1 MEKAQTKPLSDRT
14 QVVAAALNEASID
27 LLVCTLPINVLLTTG
42 YWPIVGPSI
51 SLVSKEGEVLL
62 VVPEDEGE
70 PAQRSW
76 ANRVITVA
84 TGSLEELTTVD
95 EAVRQPLWKAI
106 SELDIGRGKVVA
118 IESRPVSVPSSYVAG
133 YFNNLWLFDL
143 LKELAPF
150 SAIVSSS
157 ELTQRLRAVLT
168 PTELT
173 HVRLACAIAAHAF
186 EVGRNDIRAGLS
198 ETEIA
203 ALFRLLLTSMGAR
216 YQEVERVDGH
226 TFCMSGPNSFEAYA
240 SYQQSRTRQLQAGDL
255 VLIHCN
261 SYADGY
267 WTDITR
273 TFCLGEPDERQSEM
287 FKAILMARAA
297 ALEEIKPGVKG
308 SAVDKAARTVLKQ
321 HGFEKEF
328 RHGLG
333 HGVGFAAIDHGAPP
347 RLHPASADILEPGMV
362 FNIEPAIYIEGLGGI
377 RHCDMVAVTEKGAE
391 LLTPFQSDVK
401 DLVLGSNLTGKTIA
415 TGKDLG

>member
-1 MEKAQTKPLSDRT
+1 MEKTQTKLLDDRT

-51 SLVSKEGEVLL
+51 SFVSREGEVRL
-62 VVPEDEGE
+62 VVPEDERE
-70 PAQRSW
+70 PAQKGW
-76 ANRVITVA
+76 ANSVITVA
-84 TGSLEELTTVD
+84 TASLQELKTID

-106 SELDIGRGKVVA
+106 SEFDIGRGKVVA
-118 IESRPVSVPSSYVAG
+118 VESRPVSVPSSYVAS
-133 YFNNLWLFDL
+133 YFNNLWLYDL

-150 SAIVSSS
+150 SAIVSASD
-157 ELTQRLRAVLT
+157 LTQTLRSVLT
-168 PTELT
+168 STELT

-186 EVGRNDIRAGLS
+186 ETARDSIRAGLS
-198 ETEIA
+198 ETEVA
-203 ALFRLLLTSMGAR
+203 ALFRVLLTSMGAQYR
-216 YQEVERVDGH
+216 EVERVDGH

-240 SYQQSRTRQLQAGDL
+240 SYQQSRTRLLQAGDL

-261 SYADGY
+261 SYADGF

-273 TFCLGEPDERQSEM
+273 TFCLGEPDDRQSEM
-287 FKAILMARAA
+287 FNAIFLARDA
-297 ALEEIKPGVKG
+297 ALKVIKPGIKG
-308 SAVDKAARTVLKQ
+308 SDVDEAARTVLKQ

-328 RHGLG
+328 KHGLG

-347 RLHPASADILEPGMV
+347 RLHPASADVLEPGMV

-377 RHCDMVAVTEKGAE
+377 RHCDMVAVTERGAE
-391 LLTPFQSDVK
+391 LLTPFQSEVS
-401 DLVLGSNLTGKTIA
+401 DLVLSSTP
-415 TGKDLG
+415 DR